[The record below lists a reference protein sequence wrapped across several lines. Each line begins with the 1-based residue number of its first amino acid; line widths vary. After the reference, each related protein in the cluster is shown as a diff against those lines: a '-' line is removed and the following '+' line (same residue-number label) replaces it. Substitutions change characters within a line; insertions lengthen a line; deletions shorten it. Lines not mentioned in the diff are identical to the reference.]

1 MARIPEATIE
11 RLKSEVAAERL
22 VASAGIELKRAGK
35 DLLGRCPFHKD
46 DQASLVVTPTKNL
59 WHCFGCGAGGG
70 PIDWVMKSQGVSFR
84 HAVELLREGLPLQ
97 APLQSVKEST
107 VRKLAA
113 PVSIG
118 AEDQVLLNQVVGYYH
133 ETLKSAPEALAYLK
147 ERGIDHPEAV
157 EKHRLGYANRTLG
170 LRLPN
175 SQRVAGEAI
184 RGQLERI
191 GIVRASGH
199 EHFTGSLVIPIF
211 DEQGN
216 VTEVYGRKIRDDLR
230 PGTAFHLYLPG
241 PHRGVWNVDA
251 LAAHKEVILCEALI
265 DALTFWCAG
274 FRNVTSIYGTE
285 GFTDDIL
292 AAFKRYKTERVL
304 IAYDR
309 DDAGERAA
317 AKHAERLMASGIEAW
332 RIEFPKGMDANE
344 YALKLG
350 PAAKSLGVV
359 IRKAVWLGKGKAPSA
374 PSAEPIVTV
383 EHVAEASPARECAA
397 SSLAADLA
405 AKEETPEPALP
416 ATPLPAAP
424 AEVVPEVKD
433 AEVTFTFGE
442 NGNAR
447 RYRVRGLAKNL
458 GYEVMRVNVLAATAE
473 RFYVDT
479 LDLYAAKARG
489 SFVAQAAAE
498 LALAEDVIKA
508 DLGRVLLKLEALQEA
523 NIKRALEP
531 KPVEAAQIAESD
543 RAAALELLKAPNLV
557 ERILADLEACG
568 IVGEKVNKLVAYLA
582 ASSRKLDA
590 PLAVLVQSSSAAGKS
605 SLMDAVLAL
614 MPTEE
619 RIKYSAVTGQSL
631 FYMGSANLKH
641 KILAIV
647 EEEGAARAS
656 YALKLLQSEGELT
669 IASTGKDPETGN
681 LVTQEYRVEGPVMMF
696 LTTTAIDIDPELQNR
711 CLVLSV
717 DESREQTKAIHELQR
732 RKRTLDGLL
741 ARVRKAEIL
750 AVHANAQRLLRPLG
764 VLNPFA
770 TRLTFPDT
778 ATRLRRDHEKY
789 LTLIDTIA
797 LVHQFQR
804 EVKAIKNA
812 GKTIEYV
819 EVTAADVALAN
830 RLAHEVLG
838 RSLDELPPQT
848 RRVLQLL
855 DRHVAAEAKKKG
867 LERAHVR
874 FSRRELRE
882 AWGMSDTQLRLHL
895 ERLVALEYVL
905 SRRDGPGG
913 RLVYELAYDGGG
925 EDGRPFVPGLIDAA
939 ALGATTGE
947 LAGLK
952 DELAGAL
959 RADRGPVAVG
969 SRGADSAPSARAV
982 TSSSKSAAKKRKT
995 HLSGDE
1001 AEGPVVPLAAHRAA

>member
-22 VASAGIELKRAGK
+22 VASSGIELKRAGK

-46 DQASLVVTPTKNL
+46 DQASLVVTPAKNL

-84 HAVELLREGLPLQ
+84 HAVELLREGLPLA

-107 VRKLAA
+107 VRKLAP

-118 AEDQVLLNQVVGYYH
+118 AEDQVLLNQVIGYYH
-133 ETLKSAPEALAYLK
+133 ETLKAAPEALAYLK
-147 ERGIDHPEAV
+147 SRGINHPEAV
-157 EKHRLGYANRTLG
+157 EKFRLGYANRTLG

-175 SQRVAGEAI
+175 TQRVAGEKI

-191 GIVRASGH
+191 GILRSSGH
-199 EHFTGSLVIPIF
+199 EHFTGSLVVPII
-211 DEQGN
+211 DEQGS

-274 FRNVTSIYGTE
+274 YRNVTASYGVE
-285 GFTDDIL
+285 GFTEDIL
-292 AAFKRYKTERVL
+292 AAFKRHGTKRVL

-317 AKHAERLMASGIEAW
+317 AKHAEALMAKGIEAW

-344 YALKLG
+344 YAAKLG

-359 IRKAVWLGKGKAPSA
+359 IRKAVWLGKGKAPIA
-374 PSAEPIVTV
+374 PSAEPVVTV
-383 EHVAEASPARECAA
+383 EHVAEASPARADVA
-397 SSLAADLA
+397 SSLAALA
-405 AKEETPEPALP
+405 AKEETPEQALP
-416 ATPLPAAP
+416 ASPLPAAP
-424 AEVVPEVKD
+424 AEVAPDVKE
-433 AEVTFTFGE
+433 AEVVFTFGE

-447 RYRVRGLAKNL
+447 RYRVRGLQKNL
-458 GYEVMRVNVLAATAE
+458 GYEVMRVNVLAATPE

-489 SFVAQAAAE
+489 SFVAQTAAE
-498 LALAEDVIKA
+498 LAIAEDVIKA
-508 DLGRVLLKLEALQEA
+508 DLGKVLMKLEALQEA

-531 KPVEAAQIAESD
+531 KPVEAAQIDEAG
-543 RAAALELLKAPNLV
+543 RAAALELLRAPNLV

-568 IVGEKVNKLVAYLA
+568 IVGEKTNKLVAYLA
-582 ASSRKLDA
+582 ATSRKLDA

-614 MPTEE
+614 MPAEE
-619 RIKYSAVTGQSL
+619 RIKYSAMTGQSL

-732 RKRTLDGLL
+732 KKRTLDGLL

-750 AVHANAQRLLRPLG
+750 AVHANAQRLLRSLG

-804 EVKAIKNA
+804 EVKAIRN
-812 GKTIEYV
+812 GDKTVEYV
-819 EVTAADVALAN
+819 EVTADDVALAN

-848 RRVLQLL
+848 RRVLRLL
-855 DRHVAAEAKKKG
+855 DRFVGSEAKKKA

-895 ERLVALEYVL
+895 DRLVALEYVL

-913 RLVYELAYDGGG
+913 RLVYELAYDGAG

-947 LAGLK
+947 VAGSG
-952 DELAGAL
+952 DELAGAM

-969 SRGADSAPSARAV
+969 SRGAENSPSARAV
-982 TSSSKSAAKKRKT
+982 TSSGKSAAKKGKT
-995 HLSGDE
+995 HLSGDD
-1001 AEGPVVPLAAHRAA
+1001 AETAVVPLAAASRAA

>member
-1 MARIPEATIE
+1 MARIAESEIQ

-22 VASAGIELKRAGK
+22 VASSGIELKRAGK

-46 DQASLVVTPTKNL
+46 DQASLVVTPAKNL

-97 APLQSVKEST
+97 APLQAVKEST
-107 VRKLAA
+107 VRKLAP

-118 AEDQVLLNQVVGYYH
+118 AEDQVLLNQVIGYYH
-133 ETLKSAPEALAYLK
+133 ETLKTSPEALAYLK
-147 ERGIDHPEAV
+147 SRGIDHPEAV
-157 EKHRLGYANRTLG
+157 GKFRLGYANRTLG

-175 SQRVAGEAI
+175 AQRVAGEKI

-216 VTEVYGRKIRDDLR
+216 VTEVYGRKITPKLR
-230 PGTAFHLYLPG
+230 PGTPLHLYLPG
-241 PHRGVWNVDA
+241 PHRGVWNLDA
-251 LAAHKEVILCEALI
+251 LNAHKEVILCEALI

-285 GFTDDIL
+285 GFTEDIL
-292 AAFKRYKTERVL
+292 AAFKRHGTERVL

-309 DDAGERAA
+309 DEAGERAA
-317 AKHAERLMASGIEAW
+317 SKHAEALMSEGIEAW

-359 IRKAVWLGKGKAPSA
+359 IRKAVWLGKGKPTSL
-374 PSAEPIVTV
+374 PVAEPVVTV
-383 EHVAEASPARECAA
+383 EDVEPSPARACAA
-397 SSLAADLA
+397 SSLAALA
-405 AKEETPEPALP
+405 AKEENPEPLP
-416 ATPLPAAP
+416 ASPLPAAP
-424 AEVVPEVKD
+424 AGETAADVKEAEVV
-433 AEVTFTFGE
+433 FTFGE

-447 RYRVRGLAKNL
+447 RYRVRGLQKNL
-458 GYEVMRVNVLAATAE
+458 GYEVMRVNVLAATPE

-489 SFVAQAAAE
+489 SFVVQTAAE

-508 DLGRVLLKLEALQEA
+508 DLGKVLMKLEALQEA

-531 KPVEAAQIAESD
+531 KPVEAAVIDEAG
-543 RAAALELLKAPNLV
+543 RAAALELLRAPNLV

-614 MPTEE
+614 MPAEE

-631 FYMGSANLKH
+631 FYMGAANLKH

-647 EEEGAARAS
+647 EEEGASRAS

-732 RKRTLDGLL
+732 KKRTLDGLL
-741 ARVRKAEIL
+741 ARVKKAEIL

-804 EVKAIKNA
+804 EVKAIRNGAKVV
-812 GKTIEYV
+812 EYV
-819 EVTAADVALAN
+819 EVTAGDVALAN

-848 RRVLQLL
+848 RRVLRLL
-855 DRHVAAEAKKKG
+855 DRFVAGEAKKKG

-895 ERLVALEYVL
+895 DRLVALEYVL
-905 SRRDGPGG
+905 SRREGPGG
-913 RLVYELAYDGGG
+913 RLVYELVYDGAG
-925 EDGRPFVPGLIDAA
+925 EDGRPFVAGLIDAA

-947 LAGLK
+947 VAGLEG
-952 DELAGAL
+952 ELAGVL

-969 SRGADSAPSARAV
+969 SRPAETAPSTRAIS
-982 TSSSKSAAKKRKT
+982 TSGKSAAKKTKT
-995 HLSGDE
+995 HLSGDDE
-1001 AEGPVVPLAAHRAA
+1001 QSPVVPLAAHRAA

>member
-1 MARIPEATIE
+1 MARIAESEIE

-22 VASAGIELKRAGK
+22 VASSGIELKRAGK

-46 DQASLVVTPTKNL
+46 DQASLVVTPAKNL

-70 PIDWVMKSQGVSFR
+70 PIDWVMRSQGVSFR

-97 APLQSVKEST
+97 APLQAMKST
-107 VRKLAA
+107 VRKLPA
-113 PVSIG
+113 PVSLG

-133 ETLKSAPEALAYLK
+133 ETLKAAPEVLAYLK
-147 ERGIDHPEAV
+147 ARGIDHPDAID
-157 EKHRLGYANRTLG
+157 KHRLGYANRTLG

-175 SQRVAGEAI
+175 NQRVAGEKI

-191 GIVRASGH
+191 GILRASGH
-199 EHFTGSLVIPIF
+199 EHFAGSLVIPII
-211 DEQGN
+211 DEQGS
-216 VTEVYGRKIRDDLR
+216 VTEVYGRKITPRLR
-230 PGTAFHLYLPG
+230 PGTPLHLYLPG

-251 LAAHKEVILCEALI
+251 LVASKEIILCEALI

-274 FRNVTSIYGTE
+274 FRNVTSAYGIE
-285 GFTDDIL
+285 GFTEDIL
-292 AAFKRYKTERVL
+292 AAFKRHGTERVL

-309 DDAGERAA
+309 DEAGERAA
-317 AKHAERLMASGIEAW
+317 LKHAEALMAEGIEAW
-332 RIEFPKGMDANE
+332 RIEFPKAMDANE

-350 PAAKSLGVV
+350 PATKSLGVV
-359 IRKAVWLGKGKAPSA
+359 IRKAAWLGKGKPASA
-374 PSAEPIVTV
+374 PSSEPVVSV
-383 EHVAEASPARECAA
+383 EHVAEASPARAPAA
-397 SSLAADLA
+397 SSLAALA
-405 AKEETPEPALP
+405 AKEENLQPLP
-416 ATPLPAAP
+416 ASPLPAAP
-424 AEVVPEVKD
+424 ASETATDVKEAEVV
-433 AEVTFTFGE
+433 FTFGE

-458 GYEVMRVNVLAATAE
+458 GYEVMRVNLLAATPE

-489 SFVAQAAAE
+489 SFVVQAAAE
-498 LALAEDVIKA
+498 LVIAEDVVKS
-508 DLGRVLLKLEALQEA
+508 DLGKVLLKLEALQEV

-531 KPVEAAQIAESD
+531 KPVEAAQIDEAG
-543 RAAALELLKAPNLV
+543 RAAAMELLKAPNLI
-557 ERILADLEACG
+557 ERILADLEVCG

-614 MPTEE
+614 MPAEE

-732 RKRTLDGLL
+732 KKRTLDGLL
-741 ARVRKAEIL
+741 ARVKKAEIL

-789 LTLIDTIA
+789 LTMIDTIA

-804 EVKAIKNA
+804 EVKAIRNA
-812 GKTIEYV
+812 DKVIEYV
-819 EVTAADVALAN
+819 EVTAADIALAN

-848 RRVLQLL
+848 RRVLRLL
-855 DRHVAAEAKKKG
+855 DRFVAAEAKRKG
-867 LERAHVR
+867 LERAQVR
-874 FSRRELRE
+874 FTRRELRE
-882 AWGMSDTQLRLHL
+882 AWAMSDTQMRLHL

-913 RLVYELAYDGGG
+913 RLVHELVYDGAG
-925 EDGRPFVPGLIDAA
+925 EDGRPFVPGLIDAG
-939 ALGATTGE
+939 ALGAATTSEVAALEGE
-947 LAGLK
+947 LAGR
-952 DELAGAL
+952 L
-959 RADRGPVAVG
+959 RADRGPVAAG
-969 SRGADSAPSARAV
+969 SRGAESAPSACAL
-982 TSSSKSAAKKRKT
+982 SSSGKSAAKKGKA

-1001 AEGPVVPLAAHRAA
+1001 AEATVVPLAAASRAA

>member
-22 VASAGIELKRAGK
+22 VASSGIELKRAGK

-46 DQASLVVTPTKNL
+46 DQASLVVTPAKNL

-97 APLQSVKEST
+97 APLQAVKEST
-107 VRKLAA
+107 VRKLAP

-118 AEDQVLLNQVVGYYH
+118 AEDQVLLNQVIGYYH
-133 ETLKSAPEALAYLK
+133 ETLKAAPEALAYLK
-147 ERGIDHPEAV
+147 SRGIDHPEAV
-157 EKHRLGYANRTLG
+157 EKFRLGYANRTLG

-175 SQRVAGEAI
+175 SQRVAGEKV

-199 EHFTGSLVIPIF
+199 EHFAGSLVIPIF
-211 DEQGN
+211 DEQGS

-251 LAAHKEVILCEALI
+251 LGAHKEIILCEALI

-274 FRNVTSIYGTE
+274 YRNVTASYGVD

-292 AAFKRYKTERVL
+292 AAFKRHKTERVL

-309 DDAGERAA
+309 DEAGERATEKL
-317 AKHAERLMASGIEAW
+317 AKLLTGEGIEAW

-350 PAAKSLGVV
+350 PASKSLGVV
-359 IRKAVWLGKGKAPSA
+359 IRKAVWLGKGKPATS
-374 PSAEPIVTV
+374 PSAEPVVTV
-383 EHVAEASPARECAA
+383 EDVEPSPARAGAA
-397 SSLAADLA
+397 SSLAALA
-405 AKEETPEPALP
+405 AKEETPEPVLP
-416 ATPLPAAP
+416 ASPLPAAAP
-424 AEVVPEVKD
+424 VEVTPDVKESE
-433 AEVTFTFGE
+433 ATFTFGE

-458 GYEVMRVNVLAATAE
+458 GYEVMRVNVLAATPE

-489 SFVAQAAAE
+489 SFVAQTAAE
-498 LALAEDVIKA
+498 LALPEDAIKA
-508 DLGRVLLKLEALQEA
+508 DLGKVLLKLEALQEA

-531 KPVEAAQIAESD
+531 KPDEAAVIDEAG
-543 RAAALELLKAPNLV
+543 RAAALELLRAPNLV

-582 ASSRKLDA
+582 ATSRKLDA

-605 SLMDAVLAL
+605 NLMDAVLAL
-614 MPTEE
+614 MPAEE

-741 ARVRKAEIL
+741 ARVKKAEIL

-804 EVKAIKNA
+804 EVKAIRN
-812 GKTIEYV
+812 GDKTVEYV
-819 EVTAADVALAN
+819 EVTAEDVALAN

-848 RRVLQLL
+848 RRVLRLL
-855 DRHVAAEAKKKG
+855 DRFVGAEAKKKG

-905 SRRDGPGG
+905 CRRDGPGG
-913 RLVYELAYDGGG
+913 RLVYELVYDGAG
-925 EDGRPFVPGLIDAA
+925 EDGRPFVPGLIDAQ
-939 ALGATTGE
+939 ALGATTAEVAGLEGE
-947 LAGLK
+947 LAGR
-952 DELAGAL
+952 L

-982 TSSSKSAAKKRKT
+982 TGSSKSAAKKGKT

-1001 AEGPVVPLAAHRAA
+1001 ADGPVVPLAAHRAA

>member
-1 MARIPEATIE
+1 M
-11 RLKSEVAAERL
+11 
-22 VASAGIELKRAGK
+22 
-35 DLLGRCPFHKD
+35 
-46 DQASLVVTPTKNL
+46 
-59 WHCFGCGAGGG
+59 
-70 PIDWVMKSQGVSFR
+70 
-84 HAVELLREGLPLQ
+84 
-97 APLQSVKEST
+97 VKTT

-118 AEDQVLLNQVVGYYH
+118 AEDQVLLNQVIGYYH
-133 ETLKSAPEALAYLK
+133 ETLKAAPEALAYLK
-147 ERGIDHPEAV
+147 ARGVDHPEAIQ
-157 EKHRLGYANRTLG
+157 KHRLGYANRTLG

-175 SQRVAGEAI
+175 SQRVAGEKI

-230 PGTAFHLYLPG
+230 AGTAFHLYLPG

-274 FRNVTSIYGTE
+274 YRNVTASYGVE

-317 AKHAERLMASGIEAW
+317 AKHAEALMAEGIEAW

-350 PAAKSLGVV
+350 PAAKSLGMV
-359 IRKAVWLGKGKAPSA
+359 IRKAVWLGKGKASSA
-374 PSAEPIVTV
+374 PSAEPVVTV
-383 EHVAEASPARECAA
+383 EPVAEASPARADSA
-397 SSLAADLA
+397 SSLAALA

-416 ATPLPAAP
+416 ASPLPAAP
-424 AEVVPEVKD
+424 ADVTPDVKD

-458 GYEVMRVNVLAATAE
+458 GYEVMRVNVLAATPE

-479 LDLYAAKARG
+479 LDLYAAKARA
-489 SFVAQAAAE
+489 SFVAQTAAE
-498 LALAEDVIKA
+498 LALPEDAIKA
-508 DLGRVLLKLEALQEA
+508 DLGKVLMKLEALQEA

-531 KPVEAAQIAESD
+531 KPVEAAVIDEAG
-543 RAAALELLKAPNLV
+543 RAAALELLRAPNLV

-568 IVGEKVNKLVAYLA
+568 IVGEKTNKLVAYLA

-614 MPTEE
+614 MPAEE

-732 RKRTLDGLL
+732 KKRTLDGLL
-741 ARVRKAEIL
+741 ARVKKAEIL

-804 EVKAIKNA
+804 EVKAIRN
-812 GKTIEYV
+812 GDKTIEYV

-848 RRVLQLL
+848 RRVLRLL
-855 DRHVAAEAKKKG
+855 DRYVATAAKKKG

-913 RLVYELAYDGGG
+913 RIVYELVYDGAG

-947 LAGLK
+947 VAGLAG
-952 DELAGAL
+952 ELAGAM

-969 SRGADSAPSARAV
+969 SRGAESASSARTV
-982 TSSSKSAAKKRKT
+982 TSSSKSAAKKEKT

-1001 AEGPVVPLAAHRAA
+1001 LESPVVPLAAHRAA

>member
-1 MARIPEATIE
+1 MARIPEAMIE

-22 VASAGIELKRAGK
+22 IVASGIDLKCGGK

-46 DQASLVVTPTKNL
+46 DQASLVVTPAKNL

-70 PIDWVMKSQGVSFR
+70 PIDWVMKTQGVSFR
-84 HAVELLREGLPLQ
+84 HAVELLREGLPLE
-97 APLQSVKEST
+97 APLQVVKST

-113 PVSIG
+113 PVTLG
-118 AEDQVLLNQVVGYYH
+118 AEDQVLLNQVIGYYH
-133 ETLKSAPEALAYLK
+133 ETLKAAPEALAYLK
-147 ERGIDHPEAV
+147 ARGIDHPEAID
-157 EKHRLGYANRTLG
+157 KFRLGYANRTLG

-175 SQRVAGEAI
+175 NQRVAGEKI

-191 GIVRASGH
+191 GILRSSGH
-199 EHFTGSLVIPIF
+199 EHLTGSLVIPMM
-211 DEQGN
+211 DESDN
-216 VTEVYGRKIRDDLR
+216 VTGLYGRKIASGLHS
-230 PGTAFHLYLPG
+230 GTPLHLYLPG

-251 LAAHKEVILCEALI
+251 LAAHKEIILCEALI

-274 FRNVTSIYGTE
+274 FRNVTASYGTE
-285 GFTDDIL
+285 GFTEDLL
-292 AAFKRYKTERVL
+292 AAFKRYGIGRVL

-309 DDAGERAA
+309 DEAGERAA
-317 AKHAERLMASGIEAW
+317 LKHAEALMAEGIEAW

-350 PAAKSLGVV
+350 PAAKALGVV
-359 IRKAVWLGKGKAPSA
+359 IRKAVWLGKGKPSST
-374 PSAEPIVTV
+374 PSAEPVVTV
-383 EHVAEASPARECAA
+383 GEVDEPARAGAA
-397 SSLAADLA
+397 SSLAALA
-405 AKEETPEPALP
+405 AKEEGPEPILP
-416 ATPLPAAP
+416 ASPLPAAP
-424 AEVVPEVKD
+424 AEVAPDVKE
-433 AEVTFTFGE
+433 AEVVFTFGE

-479 LDLYAAKARG
+479 LDLYAAKPRA
-489 SFVAQAAAE
+489 SFVTQTAAE
-498 LALAEDVIKA
+498 LALPEDVIKA
-508 DLGRVLLKLEALQEA
+508 DLGKVLLKLEQLQEA
-523 NIKRALEP
+523 NIKRALAP
-531 KPVEAAQIAESD
+531 KPVEAVQIAESD
-543 RAAALELLKAPNLV
+543 RAAALELLRAPDLV
-557 ERILADLEACG
+557 ERILLDLEACG
-568 IVGEKVNKLVAYLA
+568 IVGEKTNKLVAYLA
-582 ASSRKLDA
+582 ATSRKLDA

-605 SLMDAVLAL
+605 SLMDAVLAM
-614 MPTEE
+614 MPAEE

-631 FYMGSANLKH
+631 FYMGEANLKH

-647 EEEGAARAS
+647 EEEGASRAS

-732 RKRTLDGLL
+732 KKRTLDGLL
-741 ARVRKAEIL
+741 ARVKKAEIL

-764 VLNPFA
+764 VLNPYA

-797 LVHQFQR
+797 LVHQCQR
-804 EVKAIKNA
+804 EVKAIRNGAKVV
-812 GKTIEYV
+812 EYV
-819 EVTAADVALAN
+819 EVTADDIALAN

-848 RRVLQLL
+848 RRVLRLL
-855 DRHVAAEAKKKG
+855 DRFVTEQAKKKG
-867 LERAHVR
+867 LERAQVR

-895 ERLVALEYVL
+895 DRLVALEYVL
-905 SRRDGPGG
+905 ARREGPGG
-913 RLVYELAYDGGG
+913 RLMCELVYDGGG
-925 EDGRPFVPGLIDAA
+925 EDGRPFVPGLIDAQ
-939 ALGATTGE
+939 ALGATAMTAEVAGLAGE
-947 LAGLK
+947 LAG
-952 DELAGAL
+952 AM

-969 SRGADSAPSARAV
+969 SRPAENAPSARAA
-982 TSSSKSAAKKRKT
+982 TTSSKSAAKRTKT
-995 HLSGDE
+995 HLSGDDE
-1001 AEGPVVPLAAHRAA
+1001 QSPVVPLAAASGAA

>member
-22 VASAGIELKRAGK
+22 VISSGIELKRAGK

-46 DQASLVVTPTKNL
+46 DQGSLVVTPAKNL

-84 HAVELLREGLPLQ
+84 HAVELLREGLPL
-97 APLQSVKEST
+97 AVPLQAVKEST
-107 VRKLAA
+107 VRKLAP

-118 AEDQVLLNQVVGYYH
+118 AEDQVLLNQVIGYYH
-133 ETLKSAPEALAYLK
+133 ETLKAAPEALAYLK
-147 ERGIDHPEAV
+147 ARGIDHPEAV

-175 SQRVAGEAI
+175 AQRVAGEKI

-199 EHFTGSLVIPIF
+199 EHFTGSLVIPIM

-230 PGTAFHLYLPG
+230 VGTAFHLYLPG

-251 LAAHKEVILCEALI
+251 LVAHKEVILCEALI

-274 FRNVTSIYGTE
+274 YRNVTASYGVE
-285 GFTDDIL
+285 GFTEDIL
-292 AAFKRYKTERVL
+292 AAFKRHGTKRVL

-317 AKHAERLMASGIEAW
+317 EKLAKLLTGDGIEAW

-350 PAAKSLGVV
+350 PAAKSLGMV
-359 IRKAVWLGKGKAPSA
+359 IRKAVWLGKGKAPST
-374 PSAEPIVTV
+374 PSAEPVVTV
-383 EHVAEASPARECAA
+383 EDVEPSPARVDAA
-397 SSLAADLA
+397 SSLAALA
-405 AKEETPEPALP
+405 AKEETETLLP
-416 ATPLPAAP
+416 ASPLPAAP
-424 AEVVPEVKD
+424 AEVTPDVKQ
-433 AEVTFTFGE
+433 AEVVFTFGE

-458 GYEVMRVNVLAATAE
+458 GYEVMRVNVLAATPE

-489 SFVAQAAAE
+489 SFVTQTAAE

-508 DLGRVLLKLEALQEA
+508 DLGKVLLKLEALQEA

-531 KPVEAAQIAESD
+531 KPVEAAQIDEAG
-543 RAAALELLKAPNLV
+543 RAAALELLRAPNLV

-582 ASSRKLDA
+582 ATSRKLDA

-614 MPTEE
+614 MPAEE

-770 TRLTFPDT
+770 IRLTFPDT

-804 EVKAIKNA
+804 EVKAIRN
-812 GKTIEYV
+812 GDKTIEYV
-819 EVTAADVALAN
+819 EVTAGDVALAN

-848 RRVLQLL
+848 RRVLRLL
-855 DRHVAAEAKKKG
+855 DRFVGAEAKKKG

-882 AWGMSDTQLRLHL
+882 AWAMSDTQLRLHL
-895 ERLVALEYVL
+895 ERLVGLEYVL
-905 SRRDGPGG
+905 ARREGPGG
-913 RLVYELAYDGGG
+913 RLVYELVYDGAGQ
-925 EDGRPFVPGLIDAA
+925 DGRPFVAGLIDAA

-947 LAGLK
+947 VAGLEG
-952 DELAGAL
+952 ELAGVL

-969 SRGADSAPSARAV
+969 SRGTDSAPSARAV
-982 TSSSKSAAKKRKT
+982 TSSSKSAAKKEKT

-1001 AEGPVVPLAAHRAA
+1001 TEGSVVPLAAASRAA